1 MAISSRTMTKDE
13 VVQAFTELYQ
23 NAMRRE
29 KDLETADE
37 VSKMLGQLHGAERL
51 AAISE
56 IAKVVG
62 ADYEQTSIG
71 AREAFDWN
79 LALLLL
85 GRLPC
90 R

>member
-1 MAISSRTMTKDE
+1 MTKDE

-37 VSKMLGQLHGAERL
+37 VGRMLDQLDETERL
-51 AAISE
+51 EAIKE

-62 ADYEQTSIG
+62 EDYEQTSIG

>member
-1 MAISSRTMTKDE
+1 MTKDE

-23 NAMRRE
+23 NTVQRE
-29 KDLETADE
+29 KDLEAADE
-37 VSKMLGQLHGAERL
+37 VCKMLGQLHGAERL
-51 AAISE
+51 EAISE
-56 IAKVVG
+56 IARVVG
-62 ADYEQTSIG
+62 EDYEQMSG
-71 AREAFDWN
+71 AAREAFDWN

>member
-1 MAISSRTMTKDE
+1 MIMTKDE

-23 NAMRRE
+23 NAVQRA
-29 KDLETADE
+29 KDLKGAEE
-37 VSKMLGQLHGAERL
+37 VSKMLDELHGAERL
-51 AAISE
+51 EAISE
-56 IAKVVG
+56 ISRVVG
-62 ADYEQTSIG
+62 ENYKQMSVA

-90 R
+90 I

>member
-1 MAISSRTMTKDE
+1 MTKDKI
-13 VVQAFTELYQ
+13 VHAFTELYQ

-29 KDLETADE
+29 KDVQTADE
-37 VSKMLGQLHGAERL
+37 ISKMLSQLDETERL
-51 AAISE
+51 EAIRE
-56 IAKVVG
+56 ISRIVG
-62 ADYEQTSIG
+62 NDYEQTSIG

-85 GRLPC
+85 GRLPF

>member
-1 MAISSRTMTKDE
+1 MTKDE
-13 VVQAFTELYQ
+13 VVHAFTELYQ

-37 VSKMLGQLHGAERL
+37 ISKMLGQLGRAERL
-51 AAISE
+51 EAICE
-56 IAKVVG
+56 ISKVVG
-62 ADYEQTSIG
+62 DDYEQTSIG

-90 R
+90 K